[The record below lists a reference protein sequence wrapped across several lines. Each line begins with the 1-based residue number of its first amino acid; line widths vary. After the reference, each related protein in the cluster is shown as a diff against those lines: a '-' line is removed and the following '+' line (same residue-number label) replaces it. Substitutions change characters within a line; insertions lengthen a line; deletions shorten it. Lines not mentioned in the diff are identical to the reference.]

1 MKSSA
6 TNTPSIETEILLFD
20 NEKKIDFRYRVH
32 KTYTT
37 AKEAVYFAFPVAAAN
52 PSFAYAPQ
60 LGWLDPA
67 HDLMKG
73 ASLEWFNIQHW
84 MAVSDANISVGVVP
98 LDAPLANFGDI
109 NRGKWPE
116 QFQPASATLF
126 SYAMN
131 NYWDTNYRAGQS
143 GDFTFRYS
151 VTSAPKLDGA
161 ALTHLA
167 MDEMR
172 PVELNYVVSQDKAG
186 NPPRPLPATG
196 ESFLETDG
204 SGVSLVTWKQA
215 EDGQGTI
222 MRFAETTGKATEA
235 TVHLIHAKVSSAS
248 LSSGVEETLTPLT
261 LAADGS
267 IQLTLRPFQVVT
279 IRVVTN

>member
-1 MKSSA
+1 LKSA
-6 TNTPSIETEILLFD
+6 TTNTPSIETEILLFD
-20 NEKKIDFRYRVH
+20 NEKKIDFRYRLH

-37 AKEAVYFAFPVAAAN
+37 AKEGVYLAFPVAATN

-84 MAVSDANISVGVVP
+84 MAVSDANASVGVVP

-116 QFQPASATLF
+116 QFQPASGTLF
-126 SYAMN
+126 SYVMN

-172 PVELNYVVSQDKAG
+172 PVEINYVVSQDKAG
-186 NPPRPLPATG
+186 NPARPLPATG
-196 ESFLETDG
+196 QGFLETDG
-204 SGVSLVTWKQA
+204 PGISLVTWKQA

-222 MRFAETTGKATEA
+222 LRFAETTGKPTEA
-235 TVHLIHAKVSSAS
+235 TVRLRNAKVTSAS

-261 LAADGS
+261 LATDGT
-267 IQLTLRPFQVVT
+267 IHLAFKPFQVLTV
-279 IRVVTN
+279 RMATN